1 MVDIRKD
8 FGDSF
13 HLLMHHKKIIV
24 PIFFTILIPLI
35 LIFLFLN
42 MSSLNPLLK
51 ELVSVSAEFDKQ
63 KQDYLLNRENIGK
76 GNYTLELVNYLGK
89 DSESSNYN
97 EQFSAYLE
105 QKGYDWSRYKQL
117 LNAKN
122 NVAVLKLNIENL
134 ITLSRK
140 IHDLVEREL

>member
-1 MVDIRKD
+1 MNIDKKMVDIKKD
-8 FGDSF
+8 FSSSF
-13 HLLMHHKKIIV
+13 NLLMHHKKIII
-24 PIFFTILIPLI
+24 PIFFTILIPMI
-35 LIFLFLN
+35 LVFLFLN

-105 QKGYDWSRYKQL
+105 
-117 LNAKN
+117 
-122 NVAVLKLNIENL
+122 
-134 ITLSRK
+134 
-140 IHDLVEREL
+140 